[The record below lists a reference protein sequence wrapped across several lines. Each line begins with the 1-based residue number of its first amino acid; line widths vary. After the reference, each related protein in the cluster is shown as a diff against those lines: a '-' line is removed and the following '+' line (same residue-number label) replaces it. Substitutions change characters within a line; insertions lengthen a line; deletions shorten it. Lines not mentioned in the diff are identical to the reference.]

1 MLYTT
6 TLKSDKQ
13 ISQTNNSMKIE
24 VQGKG
29 LSEAFLLLVM
39 TISVDLEPP
48 LNMYI
53 RRENAFAG
61 KLFLVARARA
71 NNALN
76 CIFFGDSLVLTQN
89 HCTASNT

>member
-1 MLYTT
+1 
-6 TLKSDKQ
+6 
-13 ISQTNNSMKIE
+13 MKIE

-29 LSEAFLLLVM
+29 LSEAFLRLVM
-39 TISVDLEPP
+39 AISVDHEPP

-76 CIFFGDSLVLTQN
+76 CISVSMYCTYKIIGHTDLLRFFFGN
-89 HCTASNT
+89 RH